1 MFSQSRMFRLSYFKP
16 FKYNCRDR
24 SPGACNGCSKYN
36 HCCLDKFKYSTDLA
50 HKEYRKELV
59 DSRIG
64 INMTY
69 EELKSLANVVI
80 PLIKAGQSSYQ
91 VITNHP
97 ELNISEKNLYNYI
110 EDSVFREFG
119 FLDVDLRIKTK

>member
-1 MFSQSRMFRLSYFKP
+1 
-16 FKYNCRDR
+16 
-24 SPGACNGCSKYN
+24 
-36 HCCLDKFKYSTDLA
+36 
-50 HKEYRKELV
+50 
-59 DSRIG
+59 
-64 INMTY
+64 MTY

-119 FLDVDLRIKTK
+119 FLDVDLRIKTKKEKTIQEELVSSIVILWPPVKKEA

>member
-1 MFSQSRMFRLSYFKP
+1 
-16 FKYNCRDR
+16 
-24 SPGACNGCSKYN
+24 
-36 HCCLDKFKYSTDLA
+36 
-50 HKEYRKELV
+50 
-59 DSRIG
+59 
-64 INMTY
+64 MTY

-80 PLIKAGQSSYQ
+80 PRIKAGQSSYQ

>member
-1 MFSQSRMFRLSYFKP
+1 
-16 FKYNCRDR
+16 
-24 SPGACNGCSKYN
+24 
-36 HCCLDKFKYSTDLA
+36 
-50 HKEYRKELV
+50 
-59 DSRIG
+59 
-64 INMTY
+64 MTY

-91 VITNHP
+91 VITNHL

-119 FLDVDLRIKTK
+119 FLDVDLRIKTKKEKTVQEELVSSIVILWPPVKKEA

>member
-1 MFSQSRMFRLSYFKP
+1 
-16 FKYNCRDR
+16 
-24 SPGACNGCSKYN
+24 
-36 HCCLDKFKYSTDLA
+36 
-50 HKEYRKELV
+50 
-59 DSRIG
+59 
-64 INMTY
+64 MTY

-80 PLIKAGQSSYQ
+80 PLIKDGQSSYQ

>member
-1 MFSQSRMFRLSYFKP
+1 
-16 FKYNCRDR
+16 
-24 SPGACNGCSKYN
+24 
-36 HCCLDKFKYSTDLA
+36 
-50 HKEYRKELV
+50 
-59 DSRIG
+59 
-64 INMTY
+64 MTY

-91 VITNHP
+91 VITNHS